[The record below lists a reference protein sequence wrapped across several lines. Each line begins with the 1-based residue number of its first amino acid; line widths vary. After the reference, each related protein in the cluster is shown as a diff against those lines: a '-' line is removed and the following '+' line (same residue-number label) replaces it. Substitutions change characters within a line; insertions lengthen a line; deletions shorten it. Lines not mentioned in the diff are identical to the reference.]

1 MIRFILS
8 IVLLL
13 STAGNIFAADKA
25 VVFKC
30 LNKNRYEVYLNLQDD
45 YRADSSMLGSIS
57 RQLLRGFFSIDRI
70 PDKYYSVEKIDNI
83 SYFGFDITQ
92 YTVIPKDKDRF
103 RQILW
108 LDNSER
114 IVKLEVYDNVNTF
127 MFAFSGFDY
136 MNGAMHSRHHKGM
149 GHGMGK
155 GMKRGTVGGG
165 LGEEREGPNG
175 YRGNVA
181 DKFKFWDTPEFY
193 HGFRHFHTTVFN
205 RNVFDLSFEDG
216 INRFSVFIKPADR
229 QIEPVSTIV
238 YGNYLFSRIIDDVEY
253 TVYGTV
259 SFGFMEDIINKGN
272 PWARKGTA
280 ACTWAFMR
288 AEVKPKI
295 IPQAAKAAIGIR
307 RLRPRDEKK
316 SMILFLLIFVVPLHV
331 FKYSQILFHRGA
343 PADFPFGAE
352 CFLSKEALY
361 MMRLA
366 DFPFERPVSYI
377 PYAGCGKLTSAPAT
391 FPYWP
396 QSKRPA
402 PFLPSWRH

>member
-165 LGEEREGPNG
+165 LG
-175 YRGNVA
+175 
-181 DKFKFWDTPEFY
+181 
-193 HGFRHFHTTVFN
+193 
-205 RNVFDLSFEDG
+205 G

-259 SFGFMEDIINKGN
+259 SFGFMEDIINLIHENIKTVID
-272 PWARKGTA
+272 TA
-280 ACTWAFMR
+280 S
-288 AEVKPKI
+288 
-295 IPQAAKAAIGIR
+295 QGGI
-307 RLRPRDEKK
+307 
-316 SMILFLLIFVVPLHV
+316 
-331 FKYSQILFHRGA
+331 
-343 PADFPFGAE
+343 
-352 CFLSKEALY
+352 
-361 MMRLA
+361 
-366 DFPFERPVSYI
+366 
-377 PYAGCGKLTSAPAT
+377 LTSEI
-391 FPYWP
+391 YN
-396 QSKRPA
+396 KK
-402 PFLPSWRH
+402 

>member
-13 STAGNIFAADKA
+13 STVGNIFAADKA

-259 SFGFMEDIINKGN
+259 SFGFMEDIINLIHENIKTVID
-272 PWARKGTA
+272 TA
-280 ACTWAFMR
+280 S
-288 AEVKPKI
+288 
-295 IPQAAKAAIGIR
+295 QGGI
-307 RLRPRDEKK
+307 
-316 SMILFLLIFVVPLHV
+316 
-331 FKYSQILFHRGA
+331 
-343 PADFPFGAE
+343 
-352 CFLSKEALY
+352 
-361 MMRLA
+361 
-366 DFPFERPVSYI
+366 
-377 PYAGCGKLTSAPAT
+377 LTSEI
-391 FPYWP
+391 YN
-396 QSKRPA
+396 KK
-402 PFLPSWRH
+402 